1 MKNFL
6 LLLGFIFIFSCVP
19 PSQTKEDVKFL
30 GMDIQFIKKDIK
42 LKKTNQFIF
51 GARTFYLAYV
61 FGILLFLIIFLFRK
75 KKMKE
80 SANIILV
87 KNKKAKKFA
96 RKRLKKASGFM
107 KQNQR
112 EAFYEELVKALWG
125 YISDKL
131 GIPVANLSKDNA
143 RSEMLNKKVDEEYI
157 EQILNIIDR
166 CEYARYAPVTEETK
180 MDTLYKDA
188 IKVISKLQQKLK

>member
-1 MKNFL
+1 
-6 LLLGFIFIFSCVP
+6 
-19 PSQTKEDVKFL
+19 
-30 GMDIQFIKKDIK
+30 
-42 LKKTNQFIF
+42 
-51 GARTFYLAYV
+51 
-61 FGILLFLIIFLFRK
+61 
-75 KKMKE
+75 MKE

-107 KQNQR
+107 KLNQR
-112 EAFYEELVKALWG
+112 ETFYEELVKALWG

-131 GIPVANLSKDNA
+131 GIPVANLSKDNV
-143 RSEMLNKKVDEEYI
+143 RSEMLNRKVDEEYI
-157 EQILNIIDR
+157 EQILSIIDR

-188 IKVISKLQQKLK
+188 IKLISKLQQKLK

>member
-1 MKNFL
+1 
-6 LLLGFIFIFSCVP
+6 
-19 PSQTKEDVKFL
+19 
-30 GMDIQFIKKDIK
+30 
-42 LKKTNQFIF
+42 
-51 GARTFYLAYV
+51 
-61 FGILLFLIIFLFRK
+61 
-75 KKMKE
+75 MKE
-80 SANIILV
+80 NANVMLV
-87 KNKKAKKFA
+87 KNKKASKFA

-107 KQNQR
+107 KQDQK

-143 RSEMLNKKVDEEYI
+143 RSEMLTKNVDEEYI
-157 EQILNIIDR
+157 NQILSIIDR

-180 MDTLYKDA
+180 MDTLYNDA